1 MSAESVVDLFDT
13 TEATPRVY
21 TIAEARLRTE
31 EAIEYLPLLGVD
43 GYISKGWTHM
53 LAGWWRLGKTEMM
66 AAVILP
72 WLRLGLRILWITEEP
87 DSVWADRADMFDE
100 IYDPVR
106 WENLTL
112 VDALSA
118 PPAALLELAASREA
132 DVVIADTISEVCGI
146 ASLKDDDAVQRAVS
160 PWIRRLRDGH
170 RTLIFIAQHRKAP
183 GEHGER
189 VLGSVILAAKMDAVL
204 ELEAVDGYERRRRL
218 TTRRRR
224 RATPALVYEMDD
236 QDRIVVIP
244 DARTRSRSEAEA
256 AVLAIVNASPDPL
269 TTAEVRRRMT
279 PTPSS
284 DTVLRVL
291 TSIAKEGRIQRDPP
305 IVENVARRTV
315 KWQRGDSAA
324 GDSAAASLLS
334 IDRVRAAESVAADFA
349 ANTPSAPHQN
359 GTAYKDATC
368 PDCGLTGWL
377 KPVPGGLRCKACGV
391 LSPAEA
397 LVTT

>member
-1 MSAESVVDLFDT
+1 MSGEPDADIFDT
-13 TEATPRVY
+13 AEATPRVY

-31 EAIEYLPLLGVD
+31 ESIEYLPLLGVD
-43 GYISKGWTHM
+43 GYISKGWTHL
-53 LAGWWRLGKTEMM
+53 LAGWWQLGKTEMM

-72 WLRLGLRILWITEEP
+72 WLRLGLRVLWITEEP
-87 DSVWADRADMFDE
+87 DLVWADRADMFDE

-118 PPAALLELAASREA
+118 PPTALLELTASCEA

-146 ASLKDDDAVQRAVS
+146 ASLKDDDAVQKAVS

-170 RTLIFIAQHRKAP
+170 RTLIFICQHRKAP

-224 RATPALVYEMDD
+224 RATPALVYEMDED
-236 QDRIVVIP
+236 DRIVVIP

-256 AVLAIVNASPDPL
+256 AVLTIVNANDGPL
-269 TTAEVRRRMT
+269 TTSEVRRLMT
-279 PTPSS
+279 PRPSS
-284 DTVLRVL
+284 DTVLQVL
-291 TSIAKEGRIQRDPP
+291 TAIAKSGAILRDPP
-305 IVENVARRTV
+305 IVENVERRTV
-315 KWQRGDSAA
+315 KWQRVDSAA
-324 GDSAAASLLS
+324 GESAAASLLS
-334 IDRVRAAESVAADFA
+334 IDRIRAAESVAADFA
-349 ANTPSAPHQN
+349 ANTPSAPHSN
-359 GTAYKDATC
+359 GTAHKDARC
-368 PDCGLTGWL
+368 PNCGAYGWL
-377 KPVPGGLRCKACGV
+377 KPVPGGLRCKPCGV
-391 LSPAEA
+391 LSPTEA
-397 LVTT
+397 LVTL